1 MLYVCVCTHTYIYIH
16 IYIYTSMHRKIHRFW
31 FDSGPR
37 PNWIAG
43 DVCFSRCSG
52 AGVQVLERST
62 FPTSCVWQRLDID
75 ADWFMQH
82 HLTWWLYDRMIGFD
96 LCSLIL
102 ACSKQALIGPGAKSS
117 KVSWNL
123 FSDVPFQT
131 IFSPDRWPS
140 QVWKWFPFQTRCPY
154 RRGKCAGTMGHPW
167 RMCHRATT
175 GGVPHQL
182 PAEQPR
188 GGWAGGSSGSNG
200 RWCLA
205 GCCWNLWWLN
215 DSMNLDCLDCLDW
228 CCEVTRST

>member
-1 MLYVCVCTHTYIYIH
+1 MLYVCVCTHIYIH
-16 IYIYTSMHRKIHRFW
+16 IYTSMHRKIHIFW

-37 PNWIAG
+37 PTWIAG

-62 FPTSCVWQRLDID
+62 VPTSCVWQRLDID

-82 HLTWWLYDRMIGFD
+82 HLTWWLYDRIGFD

-123 FSDVPFQT
+123 FSVPFQT

-154 RRGKCAGTMGHPW
+154 RRGYHAWGPW
-167 RMCHRATT
+167 VTHDECVTEPRQVGFPISFRQSSH
-175 GGVPHQL
+175 VV
-182 PAEQPR
+182 AEQEPPAAPPADGAGPR
-188 GGWAGGSSGSNG
+188 V
-200 RWCLA
+200 L
-205 GCCWNLWWLN
+205 LKLVVTQWLN
-215 DSMNLDCLDCLDW
+215 DSMNLDCLDW
-228 CCEVTRST
+228 CCEVTLST